1 MLRPYIIREV
11 SIDELCRAI
20 TTLAEDVRSQ
30 MYAGGKG
37 AGSAGGGD
45 MAGILPRPALKLLIA
60 NLDRTVCDC
69 QERLSHCTERWL
81 RVDLQSFRPQPHHLD
96 YPAILERAAAA
107 AASATS
113 GDDGMQQGDTDQY
126 TDTPGPS
133 LEDLAAT
140 WYPPITLTLGLLSKL
155 YGVLDL
161 AGTQQNRGKPKWDPY
176 RYNPFPT

>member
-1 MLRPYIIREV
+1 MLRPHIIREA

-37 AGSAGGGD
+37 AGSGAGGD

-60 NLDRTVCDC
+60 NLDRTVSDC

-81 RVDLQSFRPQPHHLD
+81 RVDLQSFRPEPHHLD

-107 AASATS
+107 AASATGS
-113 GDDGMQQGDTDQY
+113 DDGVQQGDTDQY
-126 TDTPGPS
+126 TDAPGPS

-161 AGTQQNRGKPKWDPY
+161 AGTLQNRPKTKWDPY
-176 RYNPFPT
+176 RYNPLPT